1 MAYYGTNMVLAQAH
15 WDASNSSNNYFDL
28 KSSSGFSSV
37 TKVDNGHY
45 RCNFTSTLDDDYYV
59 VCGSMSAENAYTG
72 ASGTSVVRG
81 ANGFHVLE
89 HTTSLVEP
97 IFAWGRYPAQSD
109 GYANHGAHMGICVIT
124 N

>member
-15 WDASNSSNNYFDL
+15 WVSSGSFDL

-37 TKVDNGHY
+37 TKVENGHY

-59 VCGSMSAENAYTG
+59 VCGSMSSENSATG
-72 ASGTSVVRG
+72 SNTNVVRG

-97 IFAWGRYPAQSD
+97 IFAYGSTTSSS
-109 GYANHGAHMGICVIT
+109 GNANHGLHMGVCVIK